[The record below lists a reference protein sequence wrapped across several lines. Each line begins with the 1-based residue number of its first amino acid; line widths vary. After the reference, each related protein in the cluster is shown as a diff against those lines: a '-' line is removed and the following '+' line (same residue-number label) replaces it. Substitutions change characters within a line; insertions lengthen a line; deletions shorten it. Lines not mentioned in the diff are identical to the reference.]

1 MDDQTT
7 LLGFPL
13 WLRVNHFINLFCIF
27 LLMRSGVQILADH
40 PKLYWNDDSADGSEW
55 IKFGK
60 KRMPKDRLWTSM
72 DEAEH
77 VNSIIALPGGH
88 HNLGSGRRW
97 HLLTVIV
104 WIVNGLSYVGFL
116 FATGQWRRLI
126 PTDWSIFP
134 QARDS
139 FITFATFH
147 IPPED
152 VFHPYDP
159 LQQLTYAAVVFLVAP
174 LMILTGL
181 CMSPAFIARFPWY
194 PKLFGG
200 KQAARSLHFIGLTT
214 LCIYVVT
221 HISLVFIVYFYTNAG
236 NMVFGDAALY
246 PELAAGIL
254 VLGLVFVGLFHV
266 VATRLT
272 QRYQRQF
279 QRYGDFFLEPVL
291 RFLFGKLRSTQ
302 EYGKSDITPD
312 HRVNGYPPEDE
323 TYRDLARTGFA
334 GWTLEVDGLVEQPL
348 ALSLDELRRLPKQ
361 EQITKHHCIQGW
373 SGVAE
378 WGGVRVTQIL
388 ELCRPRPEARYIS
401 FHSFAQKEYAPK
413 RYYEAFSLDEVRD
426 SQTILAYEMNWAPLP
441 IRHGAPCRLRIEH
454 KYGYKMVKYLCR
466 IELIETLG
474 DVGEGHGGYREDVQ
488 YYDKVAAI

>member
-1 MDDQTT
+1 MDGETN

-13 WLRVNHFINLFCIF
+13 WLRINHFINLFCIF

-40 PKLYWNDDSADGSEW
+40 PKLYWNDDSTDGSEW

-77 VNSIIALPGGH
+77 VNSIVALPGGH
-88 HNLGSGRRW
+88 HNLGTGRRW

-104 WIVNGLSYVGFL
+104 WIINGLSYVGLL
-116 FATGQWRRLI
+116 FATGEWRRLI

-134 QARDS
+134 QAWDS
-139 FITFATFH
+139 VITFATFH
-147 IPPED
+147 IPPES

-159 LQQLTYAAVVFLVAP
+159 LQQLTYAAVVFVVAP

-194 PKLFGG
+194 PRLFGG
-200 KQAARSLHFIGLTT
+200 KQAARSLHFIGLMT
-214 LCIYVVT
+214 LLIYVVT
-221 HISLVFIVYFYTNAG
+221 HISLVFIVYFYSNAG
-236 NMVFGDAALY
+236 NMEFGDAALY

-254 VLGLVFVGLFHV
+254 IMGLAAIGLFHV
-266 VATRLT
+266 VATYVTR
-272 QRYQRQF
+272 RYQRGF
-279 QRYGDFFLEPVL
+279 QEYGDRILEPVL
-291 RFLFGKLRSTQ
+291 RFVFGRLRSVQRYT
-302 EYGKSDITPD
+302 KADITPH

-323 TYRDLARTGFA
+323 SYRALMESGFA
-334 GWTLEVDGLVEQPL
+334 GWALQVDGLVERPL
-348 ALSLDELRRLPKQ
+348 TLSLEALRGLPKKQ
-361 EQITKHHCIQGW
+361 QITKHNCIQGW

-378 WGGVRVTQIL
+378 WGGVQIGHLL
-388 ELCRPRPEARYIS
+388 ELCRPLPQARYIA

-413 RYYEAFSLDEVRD
+413 RYYEAFLLDEVQD
-426 SQTILAYEMNWAPLP
+426 PQTILAYEMNWAPLP
-441 IRHGAPCRLRIEH
+441 TQHGAPCRLRIEH
-454 KYGYKMVKYLCR
+454 KYGYKMVKYVCR
-466 IELIETLG
+466 IEVVADLTDL
-474 DVGEGHGGYREDVQ
+474 GEGHGGYREDVQ